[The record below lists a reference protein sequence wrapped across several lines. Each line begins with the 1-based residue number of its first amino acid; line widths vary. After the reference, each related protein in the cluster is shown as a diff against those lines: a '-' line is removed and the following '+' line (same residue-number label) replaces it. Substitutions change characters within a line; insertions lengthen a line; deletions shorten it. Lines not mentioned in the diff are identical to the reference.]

1 MKKFLRAAGIFG
13 IGFGIKLFFRIPV
26 YGYFS
31 VIIGVI
37 VFVLSYVYSEITTT
51 H

>member
-13 IGFGIKLFFRIPV
+13 IGFGIKLFFHVPV

-37 VFVLSYVYSEITTT
+37 VLILSYVYSEITTT